1 MVASPPPDSAPS
13 IAIGVLVS
21 GRGTILEAIIA
32 AGLPV
37 SLVVA
42 DRPCRGLGIAEAAGL
57 PASLVDRADYG
68 GFGPGFDRLAY
79 TRAVVEV
86 LADHRVDVVVM
97 AGFGTVLDQP
107 IHTAFPGRILNTH
120 PALLPAF
127 PGWHAVEDAL
137 AAGVAETGTTVHL
150 ATLAMDAGP
159 ILAQQS
165 VPVLPDDTVATL
177 HERIKAVER
186 VLYPA
191 AIRTF
196 IESLAVPVG
205 DERGSPLEVE
215 K

>member
-1 MVASPPPDSAPS
+1 MLRPPPHSPAPA
-13 IAIGVLVS
+13 AIGVLVS
-21 GRGTILEAIIA
+21 GRGTILEAILA

-42 DRPCRGLGIAEAAGL
+42 DRPCRGLGIAEDAGL
-57 PASLVDRADYG
+57 AAALVDRAAYG
-68 GFGPGFDRLAY
+68 GFGSGFDRLGY
-79 TRAVVEV
+79 TRAVVEA
-86 LADHRVDVVVM
+86 LADHHIDVVVM

-120 PALLPAF
+120 PSRLPAF

-137 AAGVAETGTTVHL
+137 AAGVTETGTTVHV

-159 ILAQQS
+159 ILAQRS
-165 VPVLPDDTVATL
+165 VPVFPDDTVATL

-186 VLYPA
+186 ELYPA
-191 AIRTF
+191 TIRAF
-196 IESLAVPVG
+196 IDELAVGVG
-205 DERGSPLEVE
+205 GERGSPREVE

>member
-1 MVASPPPDSAPS
+1 VVASPPPNSTAP

-21 GRGTILEAIIA
+21 GRGTILEAILA

-42 DRPCRGLGIAEAAGL
+42 DRPCRGLDIAEDAGL
-57 PASLVDRADYG
+57 AASLVDRAAYG
-68 GFGPGFDRLAY
+68 GFGSGFDRLAY

-86 LADHRVDVVVM
+86 LADHHIDVVVM

-107 IHTAFPGRILNTH
+107 IHTAFPGRVLNTH
-120 PALLPAF
+120 PSRLPDF

-137 AAGVAETGTTVHL
+137 AAGVSETGTTVHV

-159 ILAQQS
+159 ILAQQP
-165 VPVLPDDTVATL
+165 VPVFPDDTVATL

-186 VLYPA
+186 QLYPA
-191 AIRTF
+191 TIRAF
-196 IESLAVPVG
+196 IDKLAVRVG
-205 DERGSPLEVE
+205 GERGSPLEVE

>member
-1 MVASPPPDSAPS
+1 MVATPLPDTAPS
-13 IAIGVLVS
+13 VAIGVLVS
-21 GRGTILEAIIA
+21 GSGTILEAILA
-32 AGLPV
+32 ARLPV
-37 SLVVA
+37 ALVVA

-57 PASLVDRADYG
+57 PASLVDRAAYG
-68 GFGPGFDRLAY
+68 GFGSEFDRLAY

-86 LADHRVDVVVM
+86 LAAHPIDVVVM

-127 PGWHAVEDAL
+127 PGWHAVEAAL

-191 AIRTF
+191 TIRAF
-196 IESLAVPVG
+196 IDSLAVPVG
-205 DERGSPLEVE
+205 DERGSPQEVTE
-215 K
+215 